1 MKKTKLALI
10 ILDGWGI
17 TEASKGNAITLAK
30 TPNYNYFLKNYPNS
44 QLIAHGEKVGLPKNQ
59 DGNSEAGHI
68 NIGAGRIVLQDDM
81 YITKA
86 IKDGTFFKNTAF
98 MEAIQHVKKNNSNM
112 HLMGLLSGY
121 QSAHVNPAHISAIF
135 KMLKEKNVKN
145 VYIHLFTDGRDSS
158 QHSAIKFVKELKKGF
173 KNGEKIVTVIGRFY
187 AMDRNKKW
195 DRTEKAYDAMV
206 SNKAIFAESVEEA
219 IMQAYNRNET
229 DEFITPTVITENGKP
244 IARIQENDSIIFFN
258 LRSDRARQMS
268 KLFVQKN
275 ICDRNQNCKINRKKL
290 KNIKFVSMT
299 DFGPDLDNILN
310 AFPSRDVDQTL
321 PMQLMNY
328 RQLYIAESE
337 KYAHITYFLNG
348 GYKDPVAGESREM
361 VLSPDV
367 DSYATVPEMSSY
379 KLTDKIIKYVK
390 ADKYDFYA
398 VNFAN
403 SDMVGHTG
411 DLKAGIKAV
420 ESIDNCLG
428 KLYKAFKSKGFVV
441 IITADHGNIEEMIN
455 LKTNEVDT
463 KHSKNPVPFILINAD
478 SNMNKLQNGILGN
491 ITPTILDIMG
501 LAKPCQMTLKSLI
514 QKNAR
519 R

>member
-17 TEASKGNAITLAK
+17 AKPSKGNAITLAN
-30 TPNYNYFLKNYPNS
+30 TPNYNYFLKHYPHS

-68 NIGAGRIVLQDDM
+68 NIGAGRVVLQDDM
-81 YITKA
+81 YITKS
-86 IKDGTFFKNTAF
+86 IKDGTFFKNPAF
-98 MEAIQHVKKNNSNM
+98 MDAIQHVKKNNSSM
-112 HLMGLLSGY
+112 HLLGLLSGY
-121 QSAHVNPAHISAIF
+121 QSAHVNPHHISAIF
-135 KMLKEKNVKN
+135 QMLKEKNIKK
-145 VYIHLFTDGRDSS
+145 VYVHLFTDGRDSS

-173 KNGEKIVTVIGRFY
+173 RNGEKIATVIGRFY

-206 SNKAIFAESVEEA
+206 NGKALFAESAEEA

-229 DEFITPTVITENGKP
+229 DEFITPTAITENGNVITK
-244 IARIQENDSIIFFN
+244 IRENDSIIFFN
-258 LRSDRARQMS
+258 LRSDRARQMA

-275 ICDRNQNCKINRKKL
+275 ICDRNQNCKINRKRL

-299 DFGPDLDNILN
+299 DFGPDLDDILN
-310 AFPSRDVDQTL
+310 AFPSRDIDQTL
-321 PMQLMNY
+321 PMQLRDF
-328 RQLYIAESE
+328 RQLYISESE
-337 KYAHITYFLNG
+337 KYAHITYFFNG

-379 KLTDKIIKYVK
+379 KLADKIIKYVK
-390 ADKYDFYA
+390 ENKYDFYA
-398 VNFAN
+398 INFAN

-411 DLKAGIKAV
+411 NLSAGIKAI
-420 ESIDNCLG
+420 ESIDHCLG

-455 LKTNEVDT
+455 LKTGEVDT
-463 KHSKNPVPFILINAD
+463 KHSKNPVPFMLINAD
-478 SNMNKLQNGILGN
+478 SKINKLQNGILGN
-491 ITPTILDIMG
+491 IAPTILDILG
-501 LAKPCQMTLKSLI
+501 LKKPKEMTSKSLL
-514 QKNAR
+514 QKNA
-519 R
+519 